1 MLIASAFLTFT
12 SCNGQ
17 TAGCCGSKSK
27 SCSHSCSSK
36 KNALVDSTT
45 TTESELKIFQGSYE
59 EVLSLAKIE
68 NKKIFID
75 AYAVWCGPCK
85 MLDKN
90 TLTNQT
96 VIELLNKEFIVF
108 KFDAEKGEGKI
119 LAEKFMIKEYP
130 TLMVLDSNGKLVS
143 KSIGYKN
150 AEELIKWLNIK

>member
-1 MLIASAFLTFT
+1 M
-12 SCNGQ
+12 G
-17 TAGCCGSKSK
+17 
-27 SCSHSCSSK
+27 
-36 KNALVDSTT
+36 
-45 TTESELKIFQGSYE
+45 
-59 EVLSLAKIE
+59 LSLAKIE
-68 NKKIFID
+68 NKKNFID